1 LASNVWRLAFGGR
14 CRLIGLL
21 TYVTYLTYCQSMPPA
36 VERRTPNAER
46 QTPNAQRQ
54 TPNGVQWV
62 TGKVGEWLQGTDENG
77 DPIVFPFTTTSS
89 PFRTLTRIEP
99 APTLS
104 IVAEPHSISSKRKT
118 ELAVKEMA
126 VTCGF
131 ASDCDYRI
139 TILNSPPAGKGLGS
153 SSVDVASALLAIKHR
168 RDLDVSN
175 ATLFQIMCRVERS
188 DFLFQPELI
197 IATNPVAGIFSVA
210 RPAPQCVLLAWDTS
224 PGEHVDTEAVRYL
237 DLARRRFSRDYRE
250 LCLLMQS
257 NDPAALFHASSR
269 SAELNDRLVPKKG
282 FSLASRLAD
291 EFHALGIIAAHTGTY
306 LGIAFPSSVDQDL
319 LTSVQVK
326 LLNEVPVE
334 PLVFQV
340 GA

>member
-1 LASNVWRLAFGGR
+1 V
-14 CRLIGLL
+14 
-21 TYVTYLTYCQSMPPA
+21 Q
-36 VERRTPNAER
+36 RRTPNAEP
-46 QTPNAQRQ
+46 QTPNSER
-54 TPNGVQWV
+54 QWV
-62 TGKVGEWLQGTDENG
+62 TGKVGEWLQGTDEIG
-77 DPIVFPFTTTSS
+77 DPIVFPLTTTSS

-104 IVAEPHSISSKRKT
+104 IVAEPHSINSKRKT

-153 SSVDVASALLAIKHR
+153 SSVDVASALLAIKHHR
-168 RDLDVSN
+168 NLDVSE

-188 DFLFQPELI
+188 DFLFRPELI
-197 IATNPVAGIFSVA
+197 IATNPVAGSSATVGN
-210 RPAPQCVLLAWDTS
+210 APRCVLLAWDTA
-224 PGEHVDTEAVRYL
+224 PGEHVDTEAVRHL
-237 DLARRRFSRDYRE
+237 DVARRRFSRDYKE
-250 LCLLMQS
+250 LCSLMQS
-257 NDPAALFHASSR
+257 NDPAALFHAATR
-269 SAELNDRLVPKKG
+269 SAKLNDQLLPKKG
-282 FSLASRLAD
+282 FSLADRLAD
-291 EFHALGIIAAHTGTY
+291 EFHGLGIIAAHTGTY
-306 LGIAFPSSVDQDL
+306 LGIVFPSSVDQDL

>member
-1 LASNVWRLAFGGR
+1 
-14 CRLIGLL
+14 
-21 TYVTYLTYCQSMPPA
+21 VTCLNYCQSKPRT
-36 VERRTPNAER
+36 VQRRTPNAEP
-46 QTPNAQRQ
+46 QTPNSER
-54 TPNGVQWV
+54 QWV

-153 SSVDVASALLAIKHR
+153 SSVDVASALLAIKHHR
-168 RDLDVSN
+168 NLDVSE
-175 ATLFQIMCRVERS
+175 AALFQIMCRVERS
-188 DFLFQPELI
+188 DFLFRPELI
-197 IATNPVAGIFSVA
+197 IATDPVAGSSAAVGN
-210 RPAPQCVLLAWDTS
+210 APRCVLLAWDTA
-224 PGEHVDTEAVRYL
+224 PGEHVDTEAVRHL
-237 DLARRRFSRDYRE
+237 DVARRRFSRDYKE
-250 LCLLMQS
+250 LCSLMQS
-257 NDPAALFHASSR
+257 NDPAALFHASTR
-269 SAELNDRLVPKKG
+269 SAKLNDQLLPKKG
-282 FSLASRLAD
+282 FSLADRLAD
-291 EFHALGIIAAHTGTY
+291 EFYGLGIVAAHTGTY
-306 LGIAFPSSVDQDL
+306 LGIVFPSSVDQDL